1 MVRSESLKKAQ
12 IKYLAKIKLE
22 NTDVYQKIKEKH
34 LKYQKEYLI
43 KMKEDNQK
51 YNLYKLNRASYAKTF
66 YDKNKENILEKRLK
80 LREIKKNKELETLL
94 KKEIS

>member
-12 IKYLAKIKLE
+12 KKYLAKIKEE
-22 NTDVYQKIKEKH
+22 NTEVYKKIKKKHLEYQKD
-34 LKYQKEYLI
+34 YLVR
-43 KMKEDNQK
+43 MKEDDNK
-51 YNLYKLNRASYAKTF
+51 YTEYKKCRASYAKTF

-80 LREIKKNKELETLL
+80 LREIKKNKELELLL

>member
-12 IKYLAKIKLE
+12 KKYLAKIKEE
-22 NTDVYQKIKEKH
+22 NSEVYQKIRQKH
-34 LKYQKEYLI
+34 LEYQKEYLAR
-43 KMKEDNQK
+43 MKEDDDK
-51 YNLYKLNRASYAKTF
+51 YNDYKKNRASYAKTF

-80 LREIKKNKELETLL
+80 LREIKKNKELELLL